1 MTTTPIPIP
10 LQVLNLVQDH
20 VQSLAYEAHDSA
32 RLKGRL
38 LELWFTIY
46 TEHQAT
52 QRSLESDFYSS
63 AISNVYANIHRDKL
77 APFCIRI
84 GGRQLQYAELL
95 RHLQEAGT
103 IDINGSYSVDKAF
116 TKSYRPAL
124 GITYDRIT
132 TIDLHIDRFVRFL
145 QRRVSAESYIA
156 EHPNLKKHIEAL
168 YATTVDLEQAF
179 HLIHRADLG
188 AAVSYALQTRAIK
201 VALGIH
207 FFTESSTCRLYTS
220 IAGFPKLLLP
230 ALRLHGEPLVEIDA
244 RNCQPLLLA
253 GLITN
258 EGYQQDVESGWFYDH
273 MASHMGLTRDE
284 FKRLS
289 FEKIFFNNAKITG
302 KLALA
307 LETVYPGL
315 PAQINALKC
324 TGPAQA
330 REWEAAGEEWR
341 FLWHKLQSFEADI
354 FVTTA
359 EEWDGPCLSRH
370 DSLLVPL
377 SADWPALKNRLDTE
391 FAIHG
396 LEVNLQVEHHTS

>member
-10 LQVLNLVQDH
+10 LQVLNHVQDH
-20 VQSLAYEAHDSA
+20 VQSLQYSADDSA
-32 RLKGRL
+32 RLTGRL

-46 TEHQAT
+46 TEHLST

-95 RHLQEAGT
+95 RALQEART

-132 TIDLHIDRFVRFL
+132 TIDLRIDRFVRFL

-156 EHPNLKKHIEAL
+156 EHPELRKHIECL
-168 YATTVDLEQAF
+168 YATSVDLEQAF

-188 AAVSYALQTRAIK
+188 ATVSYALQTRAIK
-201 VALGIH
+201 CALGIH
-207 FFTESSTCRLYTS
+207 FFTESSTGRLYTS

-230 ALRLHGEPLVEIDA
+230 ALRLHGESLIEIDA
-244 RNCQPLLLA
+244 RNCQPLLLS
-253 GLITN
+253 GLIDNTA
-258 EGYQQDVESGWFYDH
+258 YATDVESGCFYDH
-273 MASHMGLTRDE
+273 MAHQMGMTRDE

-289 FEKIFFNNAKITG
+289 FEKIFFNNSKITG
-302 KLALA
+302 KLAIA
-307 LETVYPGL
+307 LEAAYPGL

-324 TGPAQA
+324 ASPAQA
-330 REWEAAGEEWR
+330 REWECEPWR

-359 EEWDGPCLSRH
+359 EEWAGPCLSRH
-370 DSLLVPL
+370 DSLLVPA
-377 SADWPALKNRLDTE
+377 SADWTGLRDQLLAE
-391 FAIHG
+391 FRIHD
-396 LEVNLQVEHHTS
+396 LRVNLQIEHHTA